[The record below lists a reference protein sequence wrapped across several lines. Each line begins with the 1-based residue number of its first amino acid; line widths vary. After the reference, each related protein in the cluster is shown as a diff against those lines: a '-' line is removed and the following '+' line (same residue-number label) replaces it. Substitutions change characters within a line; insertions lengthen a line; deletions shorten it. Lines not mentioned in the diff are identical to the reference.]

1 MFNIYIPINAKFKS
15 KQIRLL
21 DVDTGLEFVAIDIFK
36 LVSTLP
42 LEVLEPLIKKLPDK
56 FKRSRFIQLV
66 EVVEVDTLCWLGLKY
81 VFSQY
86 NYQQQTSFIRWLRK
100 DVKVFADSGQNIAAL
115 LESSQS
121 QLAAPKRSSISRTN
135 KSNLIVP
142 HFDKLNWFN
151 KVTIPQL
158 DTLALMHQNDCFR
171 LSGIPPSLVPTIDA
185 NRISSDSELN
195 SVYLSL
201 LYKKVDI
208 PILEET
214 SLNLSQQLLSTL
226 YLNCAQAVLNNQ
238 DISYVNLYSTFVSN
252 SHNLLLAQEL
262 DLAIIFHYTRNFF
275 PFPLIRVLEGS
286 IFLQALYGCN
296 SCQIITSRLAL
307 ALKFAY
313 LNWLSTLIDNFS
325 FKVS

>member
-1 MFNIYIPINAKFKS
+1 MTNIYIPTNAKFKL

-42 LEVLEPLIKKLPDK
+42 VEVLESLIKKLPDK

-66 EVVEVDTLCWLGLKY
+66 GVIEVDTLCWLGLKY

-100 DVKVFADSGQNIAAL
+100 DAKVSADSGQNIAAL

-121 QLAAPKRSSISRTN
+121 QLAAPKKSNISRTS

-158 DTLALMHQNDCFR
+158 DILALMHRDDCFG

-195 SVYLSL
+195 SVYFSL
-201 LYKKVDI
+201 LYKRIDI

-296 SCQIITSRLAL
+296 SCQIITSRLTL

-325 FKVS
+325 FKPS